1 MRIGILGGSFDPI
14 HLGHLA
20 LARLAQQQTGLDR
33 VLFVPARLS
42 PFKESDHASPI
53 DRWAMTL
60 LATEEE
66 SKWRT
71 VRWEL
76 ERPEPSYSIDT
87 VLELE
92 RLLPG
97 CEKFFIAGADI
108 LPTLQNWHHA
118 EDLLARCTILVAP
131 RSEWSR
137 EEISR
142 GWGLSEA
149 NYRILEGQIV
159 PLSSSGL
166 RVRLQKKEDVS
177 KDLHPSTLAY
187 IERYGL
193 YGLKESPWIPSTLS

>member
-1 MRIGILGGSFDPI
+1 MGGSFDPI
-14 HLGHLA
+14 HLGHLE
-20 LARLAQQQTGLDR
+20 LARLAQEQAALDR

-42 PFKESDHASPI
+42 PFKASDHASPI
-53 DRWAMTL
+53 DRWAMAL

-66 SKWRT
+66 NTWRA

-87 VLELE
+87 ILELE

-108 LPTLQNWHHA
+108 LPTLKNWHRA
-118 EDLLARCTILVAP
+118 EELLAMCTILAAP

-137 EEISR
+137 EELSK
-142 GWGLSEA
+142 GALSETH
-149 NYRILEGQIV
+149 YRILAGKIP
-159 PLSSSGL
+159 PLSSSALRLGL
-166 RVRLQKKEDVS
+166 QRKEDVS